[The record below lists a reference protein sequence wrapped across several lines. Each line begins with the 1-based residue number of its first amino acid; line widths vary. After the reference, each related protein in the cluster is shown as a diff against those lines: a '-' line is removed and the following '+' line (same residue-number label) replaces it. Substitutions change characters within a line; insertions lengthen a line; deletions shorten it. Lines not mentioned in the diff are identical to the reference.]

1 MGCTQIAGDL
11 PGLSFGWWFLTAQ
24 RGRPDGRP
32 HTPAKGLLLPSAA
45 YPTRLRDSRS
55 GQSESA
61 ARQEPRH
68 RPQRSGDAEP
78 AGANRSACDMS
89 YATPPRR
96 PAGVK
101 DRIAV
106 GPLAANWSN
115 VRGDHGRL
123 T

>member
-61 ARQEPRH
+61 ARQEPRR
-68 RPQRSGDAEP
+68 RPQRL
-78 AGANRSACDMS
+78 
-89 YATPPRR
+89 
-96 PAGVK
+96 AGVK
-101 DRIAV
+101 DRIAD